1 MAIDKQTLNKLSTKD
16 LEYFAANKMDK
27 MSDAGLNI
35 IASAS
40 TQSYSADPSVPTPMG
55 TIEPR
60 RIVPERTL
68 GEQALGVGEAALST
82 LTGATTG
89 TASGLAN
96 MFTPKPQENIAAE
109 KAQFEKMNPNL
120 QYIPQEQAFFRGAE
134 RATYSPRT
142 EAGQEYAGKLGEFI
156 NSLGLQGLMGMPI
169 SPKSTLPK
177 IKPEKSGLTS
187 NVVGMTTGTGAEALS
202 QAYKAGKAG
211 GEKGKIFIENMRQ
224 EVPIDTVLNSAKQT
238 LQTMKANK
246 SADYVAN
253 KAGWAADTT
262 PLDFTPIEQSFKSLE
277 DSLKV
282 QGKWKIGKD
291 EVTKI
296 NEVRQ
301 VINDWKKSP
310 SLHTTVGL
318 DALKQRIDAI
328 YPDSPKQSQAQR
340 VITGASNSVKD
351 TIIRQAPDYAEAM
364 KDYEVMSS
372 TIKEIEAA
380 LSLGNKASK
389 DTALRKLQS
398 LTRNNVQTNYGG
410 RLDMARQLEQVG
422 GENIM
427 PAVSGQA
434 LSSLT
439 PRGLAGQGGASLAA
453 LASYFNPAT
462 LATLPVTSPRLMG
475 ETAYKLGQTS
485 NYLPSIPRIPFKQN
499 PQIYSLLMQ
508 QEQGQ

>member
-1 MAIDKQTLNKLSTKD
+1 MDIDEQTLNKLSTKD
-16 LEYFAANKMDK
+16 LEYFVANKMDK
-27 MSDAGLNI
+27 MSDAGLSA
-35 IASAS
+35 IASGSAN
-40 TQSYSADPSVPTPMG
+40 SYTLDPSIPSPMG

-60 RIVPERTL
+60 MVKPDRTL
-68 GEQALGVGEAALST
+68 GQQAIGAGEAALST
-82 LTGATTG
+82 LSGMTTG
-89 TASGLAN
+89 TLGGIMDMAAPASKE
-96 MFTPKPQENIAAE
+96 FIAAE
-109 KAQFEKMNPNL
+109 KAQFQKINPNL
-120 QYIPQEQAFFRGAE
+120 EYIPAEQAFFRGAE
-134 RATYSPRT
+134 RGTYSPRT
-142 EAGQEYAGKLGEFI
+142 EAGQQMASGVGEFI

-169 SPKSTLPK
+169 SPKSSFVK
-177 IKPEKSGLTS
+177 VKPEKTGLTA
-187 NVVGMTTGTGAEALS
+187 NVLGMTTGTGAEALS

-246 SADYVAN
+246 SADYVAS
-253 KAGWAADTT
+253 KTGWAADNTR
-262 PLDFTPIEQSFKSLE
+262 LDFSPIEQSFLNLE

-282 QGKWKIGKD
+282 KGKWKIGKE
-291 EVTKI
+291 EVNKV
-296 NEVRQ
+296 NEVKQ

-340 VITGASNSVKD
+340 VITGSSNSVKD
-351 TIIRQAPDYAEAM
+351 TIIKQAPDYAQAM

-372 TIKEIEAA
+372 TIKDIETA

-439 PRGLAGQGGASLAA
+439 PRGLAGQSGASLAA

-462 LATLPVTSPRLMG
+462 LATLPITSPRLMG
-475 ETAYKLGQTS
+475 ESAYKLGQAS
-485 NYLPSIPRIPFKQN
+485 KYLPSNQKIPFKQN